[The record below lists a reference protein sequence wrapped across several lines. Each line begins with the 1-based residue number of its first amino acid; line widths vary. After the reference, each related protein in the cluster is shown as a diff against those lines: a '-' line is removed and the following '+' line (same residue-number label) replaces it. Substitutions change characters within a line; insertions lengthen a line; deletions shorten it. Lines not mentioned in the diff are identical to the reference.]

1 MSYSQHRHAS
11 HWRYLV
17 IVTASILLS
26 ACGDNNDNAA
36 AAEKPVSKELNIGF
50 TQYPSTM
57 HPNIESMVAKSY
69 IRGMT
74 ARGITIFNH
83 DWQLEC
89 SLCVE
94 LPTID
99 NGLAVL
105 EQTPEGEPG
114 IAVTYEL
121 PANASWGDGTPLT
134 TKDIQFAYEVGRNQ
148 QTGANNMEMYRRIY
162 QLDILDQQ
170 RFTVHLNKV
179 TFNYNVLGDFYPLP
193 EHIERSIYE
202 EDAYEY
208 RHRTQYN
215 ANITNPGLWFGPYV
229 VSDAA
234 QGSFLV
240 MTKNPH
246 WHGKEPYFEKITA
259 KAIGNTSAM
268 EANLL
273 SGTIDMIAGELGLQL
288 DQSLAF
294 DSRHGSKFNIIYKPG
309 LQYEHIDINL
319 ENPILANK
327 LVRQAMLYGMN
338 REEMNQ
344 RIFSGRQPVAD
355 TSVSPMDRASSEN
368 IIKYSYNKDKA
379 MALLDSA
386 GWNDIRDGIR
396 HNDAGEPL
404 KIEIMSTAGNKT
416 RELIQQIL
424 QSQLKEIG
432 IDLRI
437 RNEAPRV
444 FFGQT
449 TRERRFSGL
458 ALFAWVSAPENV
470 PRSTLH
476 STEIPTSENNYSGQN
491 YSSISIPELDA
502 AIEAVEQNLVLADR
516 LPHWE
521 KIQQIYAEELPV
533 FPLFWRPNTF
543 ILPHWLKGLE
553 PTGHLD
559 SSTNWVEYWSRD

>member
-1 MSYSQHRHAS
+1 MFHISPRQSNY
-11 HWRYLV
+11 WRLATIIVCTIGLV
-17 IVTASILLS
+17 
-26 ACGDNNDNAA
+26 ACGDKTD
-36 AAEKPVSKELNIGF
+36 KPATAGSANQELNIGL

-69 IRGMT
+69 VRGMV
-74 ARGITIFNH
+74 ARAITLYDQ
-83 DWQLEC
+83 DWNLRC

-94 LPTID
+94 LPTLE

-105 EQTPEGEPG
+105 EQTPEGTPG
-114 IAVTYEL
+114 IAVTYEI
-121 PANASWGDGTPLT
+121 PADATWGDGTPLT
-134 TKDIQFAYEVGRNQ
+134 SKDIAFAYEVGRNP
-148 QTGANNMEMYRRIY
+148 QTGSNNMEMYRRIY
-162 QLDILDQQ
+162 QLDIIDDH
-170 RFTVHLNKV
+170 RFTMHLDKV
-179 TFNYNVLGDFYPLP
+179 TFNYNALGDFYPLP

-202 EDAYEY
+202 EDPYEY

-215 ANITNPGLWFGPYV
+215 ANVTNPGLWFGPYII
-229 VSDAA
+229 SDAA

-240 MTKNPH
+240 MTPNPH
-246 WHGKEPYFEKITA
+246 WYGKKPFFTKITT

-288 DQSLAF
+288 DQALAF
-294 DSRHGSKFNIIYKPG
+294 ESRHGSKYNIIYKPG
-309 LQYEHIDINL
+309 LQYEHIDVNL
-319 ENPILANK
+319 ENPILSNK
-327 LVRQAMLYGMN
+327 LVRQALLYGMD

-344 RIFSGRQPVAD
+344 RIFSGKQPVAD
-355 TSVSPMDRASSEN
+355 TSVSPMDQVASNN
-368 IIKYSYNKDKA
+368 ISKYSYNKTKA
-379 MALLDSA
+379 IELLEQA
-386 GWNDIRDGIR
+386 GWGDIRDGIR
-396 HNDAGEPL
+396 HNANSEPL

-416 RELIQQIL
+416 RELIEQIM
-424 QSQLKEIG
+424 QSQLKDIG
-432 IDLRI
+432 VDLRI

-476 STEIPTSENNYSGQN
+476 STEIPTKENNYSGQN
-491 YSSISIPELDA
+491 YSSISIPELDQ
-502 AIEAVEQNLVLADR
+502 AIDKVEKTLVFEQR
-516 LPHWE
+516 LPLWE
-521 KIQQIYAEELPV
+521 KIQQIYADELPV
-533 FPLFWRPNTF
+533 LPLFWRPNSY

-559 SSTNWVEYWSRD
+559 SSTNWVEDWRRE

>member
-94 LPTID
+94 LPTIE

-121 PANASWGDGTPLT
+121 PANTSWGDGTPLT

-148 QTGANNMEMYRRIY
+148 QAGANNMEMYRRIY

-327 LVRQAMLYGMN
+327 HVRQAMLYGMN

-502 AIEAVEQNLVLADR
+502 AIEAVEQNLLLADR

-559 SSTNWVEYWSRD
+559 SSTNWVEHWSRD